1 MDTEFSLD
9 NFPSE
14 FIYDIDNKNSNG
26 KNRVLIRAN
35 LQSKEDCER
44 WLKAYESKTR
54 TKWIVAKVITTPFRY
69 KGGSVFNISFYSLI
83 KQFHVLK
90 ELKFSDRTP
99 VVVVNLFFHGSYVC
113 IVLCLVKRT
122 HNFYT
127 RVIPHKLS
135 IL

>member
-14 FIYDIDNKNSNG
+14 FIHDIDNKDSNG
-26 KNRVLIRAN
+26 KKCVLIRAN

-69 KGGSVFNISFYSLI
+69 ERRFGF
-83 KQFHVLK
+83 
-90 ELKFSDRTP
+90 
-99 VVVVNLFFHGSYVC
+99 
-113 IVLCLVKRT
+113 
-122 HNFYT
+122 
-127 RVIPHKLS
+127 
-135 IL
+135 

>member
-1 MDTEFSLD
+1 MDTEISLD

-26 KNRVLIRAN
+26 EKYVLIRAN

-69 KGGSVFNISFYSLI
+69 KKSFG
-83 KQFHVLK
+83 F
-90 ELKFSDRTP
+90 
-99 VVVVNLFFHGSYVC
+99 
-113 IVLCLVKRT
+113 
-122 HNFYT
+122 
-127 RVIPHKLS
+127 
-135 IL
+135 